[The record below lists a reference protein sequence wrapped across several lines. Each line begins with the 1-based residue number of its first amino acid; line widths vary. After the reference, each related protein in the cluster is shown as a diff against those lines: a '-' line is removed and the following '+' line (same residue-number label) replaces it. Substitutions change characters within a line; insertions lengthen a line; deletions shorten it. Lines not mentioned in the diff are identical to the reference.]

1 MSEWRPIDTAP
12 MDGTEILL
20 GRAASDDCA
29 EVSTIGW
36 WIPAE
41 PDGADYMGTDAGF
54 VDAML
59 QRFRPGRTFGNPAR
73 MYEAVQP
80 THWMPIPSPPKQED
94 KG

>member
-1 MSEWRPIDTAP
+1 MSDRRTVSEIDKHVSKRIR
-12 MDGTEILL
+12 EIRLSKGISQAKL
-20 GRAASDDCA
+20 GDAIDL
-29 EVSTIGW
+29 TFQQIQK
-36 WIPAE
+36 
-41 PDGADYMGTDAGF
+41 YAGF